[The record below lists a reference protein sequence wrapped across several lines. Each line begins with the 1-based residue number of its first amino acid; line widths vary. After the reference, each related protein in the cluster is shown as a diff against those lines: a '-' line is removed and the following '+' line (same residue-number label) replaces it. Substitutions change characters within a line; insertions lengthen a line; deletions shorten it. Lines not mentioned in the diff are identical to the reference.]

1 MDDFTIVIEGQIGS
15 LISFGDIRL
24 IFYFWFNL
32 YFEITIKR
40 YFSLNKIIQSV
51 DDIEILKYDAAT
63 CIQEPMPITTTTPL
77 VTSIPPVAG
86 KKETLFY

>member
-1 MDDFTIVIEGQIGS
+1 MDDYTIVIEGQIGS

-24 IFYFWFNL
+24 IFTSSSIYIWVTSEKNFFKL
-32 YFEITIKR
+32 KKK
-40 YFSLNKIIQSV
+40 LSV

-86 KKETLFY
+86 KKE